1 MHPQDFI
8 QGKLEKLRCTAGAS
22 TQGNLEERI
31 VKIILSKK
39 FRKYS
44 ANEALIEHIKNV
56 VHYCVEQN
64 QPINFT
70 FLHGAYKLW
79 RLQEAPCADWAE
91 LFALMYYTNYVKEIC
106 AIYCPGVWFDFFVDD
121 WIIED
126 IDNLSPEEIQ
136 AYLESYQSLINF
148 LKPDQPENL
157 HMTITP
163 VSSQFVSRQEFEQKL
178 RSNEQ
183 NLALPELDTVATK
196 MVELNSRVGSTT
208 KADPKWRE
216 KIYRKH
222 NAYLKVKGETGYH
235 KDRQDKILVFS
246 QPLPSGTMISLGT
259 TKSSIAKFWVGVGAL
274 KTSGES
280 YKEIILSPKQL
291 EDANYIWQDIHIN
304 GLEGKNFQKIR
315 VVE

>member
-1 MHPQDFI
+1 
-8 QGKLEKLRCTAGAS
+8 
-22 TQGNLEERI
+22 
-31 VKIILSKK
+31 
-39 FRKYS
+39 
-44 ANEALIEHIKNV
+44 
-56 VHYCVEQN
+56 
-64 QPINFT
+64 
-70 FLHGAYKLW
+70 
-79 RLQEAPCADWAE
+79 
-91 LFALMYYTNYVKEIC
+91 
-106 AIYCPGVWFDFFVDD
+106 
-121 WIIED
+121 
-126 IDNLSPEEIQ
+126 
-136 AYLESYQSLINF
+136 
-148 LKPDQPENL
+148 
-157 HMTITP
+157 MTITP